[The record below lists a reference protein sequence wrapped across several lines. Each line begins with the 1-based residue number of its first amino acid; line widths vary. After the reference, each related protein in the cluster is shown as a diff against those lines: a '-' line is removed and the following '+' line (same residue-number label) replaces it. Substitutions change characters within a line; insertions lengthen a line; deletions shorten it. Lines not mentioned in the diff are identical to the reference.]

1 MHDWQHKRRHKMAMN
16 LLTQTHGDTGAVF
29 GALVRECND
38 IDEAARLTYVAYLE
52 WLKRQLTERER
63 QVLALYAAGYEYK
76 QIAKLLTISNRTV
89 EWHLSNVNAKL
100 DTHNSRRAV
109 IVALKYG
116 LLSLAAIEL

>member
-1 MHDWQHKRRHKMAMN
+1 MAMN